1 MADEIIVNLDWVVD
15 LKDGIDRTVS
25 RMRAQSEDAVFVT
38 SRPDVDS
45 KTTDFMNEWDKRRD
59 NVADCIEGCAAML
72 QVIHEAF
79 TQTQDELI
87 AAIEGDGG

>member
-1 MADEIIVNLDWVVD
+1 MSDVIIVNLDWVQE
-15 LKDGIDRTVS
+15 LKDSIDQTVS

-38 SRPDVDS
+38 SRPEVDS

-72 QVIHEAF
+72 QVIYDAF
-79 TQTQDELI
+79 TQTSDELE
-87 AAIEGDGG
+87 AAIQGDGG